1 MTDIT
6 DPADPR
12 NPNILT
18 CSKCGCRY
26 AGQLAHGPACL
37 RPETCDQIL
46 TADDVRNRMFAI
58 KQAAVAEDDERAHSL
73 EDRLYHEVLKQIA
86 CGHITGER
94 AAEVAAEAL
103 TSKKIDFERYC
114 A

>member
-1 MTDIT
+1 MM

-12 NPNILT
+12 HPDILT
-18 CSKCGCRY
+18 CSKCGCRFP
-26 AGQLAHGPACL
+26 GQLAHGPSCR

-46 TADDVRNRMFAI
+46 TPDDVVLRTFAI
-58 KQAAVAEDDERAHSL
+58 KQAAMAEDDERAHSL
-73 EDRLYHEVLKQIA
+73 EDKLHKEVLLQIA
-86 CGHITGER
+86 TGAIAGTT

-103 TSKKIDFERYC
+103 KTKQIDFTRYC